1 MAGLETKH
9 GLLLIGDGLGDR
21 PVPELGGQTPLEY
34 ARTPTLDALVRE
46 GEAGLMD
53 PIAPGVRGGSDTG
66 HLALLGYDPYQY
78 YTGRG
83 PFEAMGI
90 GLPVQ
95 RGDISFRC
103 NFATVDDNWV
113 VLDRRAGRITEA
125 TDELA
130 RALNGMQIEDVTC
143 LFKESVAHRAALVLH
158 GPGLGDKVSD
168 VDPHQAGLKIL
179 EARATDANDPGSEKA
194 ARILNEFVRRSYEV
208 LNAHPVNE

>member
-103 NFATVDDNWV
+103 NFSTVDDNMIV
-113 VLDRRAGRITEA
+113 RDRRAGRIIEGTA
-125 TDELA
+125 DLA
-130 RALNGMQIEDVTC
+130 RLLNEMQIEDVTC
-143 LFKESVAHRAALVLH
+143 LFKESVAHRAALVFH
-158 GPGLGDKVSD
+158 GPGLGAHVTD
-168 VDPHQAGLKIL
+168 VDPHADGERIH
-179 EARATDANDPGSEKA
+179 EARPSKEGDPESAKT
-194 ARILNEFVRRSYEV
+194 ARILNEFVRRSYE
-208 LNAHPVNE
+208 LLKD